1 MSQMLTDR
9 TSKSSHLI
17 APHRTS
23 SHLIAPDATSN
34 IDHFTMVKLAT
45 AFLLIWQVQS
55 WSLAPRRHSPD
66 SARRDVL
73 SALIVTP
80 LVAQIF
86 PAAASAV
93 ADEGAPD
100 GLVTASGLADLLRAV
115 PTFAIVDSKGVPF
128 MVVGEDAKVTG
139 YFFTTYG
146 EANRLLSLAKTSADK
161 AIRDAK
167 ADSKKGD
174 SQEEEIGPNPWKS
187 ARISSVP
194 LDFAV
199 TLASKST
206 KGAYFRVAPAE
217 EDIDDAL
224 AVIGKDSLPEGKIPL
239 FYFADF
245 DVQRNGKE
253 QSPVYFR
260 KSELLAAW
268 KRENKGVEPPEVK
281 VTELFSVLTEMV
293 RPGGTDKDL
302 IKLVF
307 EPPVESEKKAK
318 ECNKASKEDPFQLGE
333 RIVVL

>member
-1 MSQMLTDR
+1 MLLC
-9 TSKSSHLI
+9 KIAHFIHHLD
-17 APHRTS
+17 
-23 SHLIAPDATSN
+23 L
-34 IDHFTMVKLAT
+34 TMVKLAT
-45 AFLLIWQVQS
+45 AFLLLWQVQS
-55 WSLAPRRHSPD
+55 WSSAPRRHGPNI
-66 SARRDVL
+66 ARRDVL
-73 SALIVTP
+73 SSLIAAP

-86 PAAASAV
+86 PAVASAAV
-93 ADEGAPD
+93 ADEGAAPD
-100 GLVTASGLADLLRAV
+100 GLVTAYGLADLLRAV

-161 AIRDAK
+161 AIREAK
-167 ADSKKGD
+167 AEMKKGD
-174 SQEEEIGPNPWKS
+174 SQEQLEIGPNPWKS
-187 ARISSVP
+187 ARISSMP

-224 AVIGKDSLPEGKIPL
+224 AVIGKDSLPEGKVPL

-281 VTELFSVLTEMV
+281 VTELFSVLNEMV
-293 RPGGTDKDL
+293 KPGGTDKDL

-307 EPPVESEKKAK
+307 EAPVESEKKAK
-318 ECNKASKEDPFQLGE
+318 ECNKASKEGPFQLGE